1 MNILSNRKK
10 FVESRYAPKDTNVLW
25 VSKSEK
31 EIKDIKQLINGQWTS
46 ILSKSPGEG
55 EEGNPII
62 NNIVETYGGKGSNFQ
77 IVFVDSN
84 TDTITKVQ
92 AINESNNVWYQSK
105 SENIK
110 TYQCPY
116 NIVYNVGDKWSSG
129 ELSTQTGEYR
139 LVHIDQNAEDVL
151 LRCTKQTIRPVLQS
165 APIEDL
171 IEETKYIY
179 TDITNGTT
187 IEVIAIE

>member
-31 EIKDIKQLINGQWTS
+31 EIKDIKQFINGQWTS

-55 EEGNPII
+55 EKGNPII

-77 IVFVDSN
+77 IVSVDSN

-129 ELSTQTGEYR
+129 ELSTQTGEFMVVQVAMHTNNTDIHY
-139 LVHIDQNAEDVL
+139 
-151 LRCTKQTIRPVLQS
+151 TKQTIRPVLQS

-171 IEETKYIY
+171 IEEAKYIY
-179 TDITNGTT
+179 TDITKGTT
-187 IEVIAIE
+187 LEVIAVE